1 MEKEG
6 WTINCYMNY
15 GQPRYDSITESK
27 KTELKNKI
35 TEYKD
40 YLSEQ
45 KDIARKS
52 FKCTSIEY
60 YNDTGR
66 IKYMEFTEK

>member
-1 MEKEG
+1 MIKG
-6 WTINCYMNY
+6 
-15 GQPRYDSITESK
+15 
-27 KTELKNKI
+27 
-35 TEYKD
+35 
-40 YLSEQ
+40 YLTEQ
-45 KDIARKS
+45 KDMARKS

>member
-1 MEKEG
+1 
-6 WTINCYMNY
+6 MNY
-15 GQPRYDSITESK
+15 GQTRYDSITESK

-40 YLSEQ
+40 YLTEQ
-45 KDIARKS
+45 KDMARKS
-52 FKCTSIEY
+52 FKCTSVEY

-66 IKYMEFTEK
+66 IEYMEFTEK

>member
-1 MEKEG
+1 
-6 WTINCYMNY
+6 MNY
-15 GQPRYDSITESK
+15 GQTRYDSITESK
-27 KTELKNKI
+27 KTELK
-35 TEYKD
+35 D
-40 YLSEQ
+40 YLTEQ
-45 KDIARKS
+45 KDMARKS